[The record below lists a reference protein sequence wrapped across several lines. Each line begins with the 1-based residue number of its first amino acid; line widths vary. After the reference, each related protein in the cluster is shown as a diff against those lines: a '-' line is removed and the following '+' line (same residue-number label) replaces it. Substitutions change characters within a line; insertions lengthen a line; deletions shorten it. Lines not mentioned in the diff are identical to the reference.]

1 MRKNLIKL
9 LLLCMIF
16 SCLSSGTLAVYS
28 TSIELENAVA
38 VTAKNFYIGVN
49 SANDFN
55 LLLAPGE
62 SSYNEFTITNVDDKG
77 MPTEVDMSLT
87 IGGDFRELYQTIP
100 GIHAT
105 LTEVGNPDLSVPA
118 NEDGVFSYTDPIG
131 FHADEKGSR
140 TFRMIFSWETT
151 EANQVAFAGKHVD
164 GITLYV
170 TGTQVLP

>member
-105 LTEVGNPDLSVPA
+105 LTE
-118 NEDGVFSYTDPIG
+118 DGVFSYTDPIG